1 MASLSLRLM
10 DDIGQRLAQE
20 AQAEGKSR
28 SEVARAAIAELLD
41 RRERERFMAEMVE
54 EMRQAYADPEIRR
67 EALEIAEDTILFPLV
82 SLWSNPAR
90 WSPISPAPSTG
101 PALAKALSRPS
112 PLTKWRRWS
121 RACAR

>member
-1 MASLSLRLM
+1 MASLSLRLT

-41 RRERERFMAEMVE
+41 RRERERFMGETVE

-67 EALEIAEDTILFPLV
+67 EALEIAEDTIDDGLDALIEEERAAGIDPTLPLCV
-82 SLWSNPAR
+82 N
-90 WSPISPAPSTG
+90 
-101 PALAKALSRPS
+101 
-112 PLTKWRRWS
+112 
-121 RACAR
+121 